1 MNKADLVLKERAL
14 MITRFFVRRI
24 VNRWVEK
31 TRDWG
36 KDEWI
41 NYLNEEFD
49 KLKRTKWT
57 KRFFPELE
65 HMKYD
70 DLINYKVI
78 REYPSSP
85 PDYPAFMEWKS
96 SGTVKRKIIRFSRGD
111 ALKMLRAAGRYL
123 FDMGIGYSTK
133 NALAIYTSEEF
144 ATSKIFLITTEMFAK
159 KRFLASLLR
168 LHEQEGEIVNHAP
181 YDAVTGLLGFI
192 WYVFEKIVSKHDI
205 LSDITNLITTGESL
219 TPSVINSLKEIAEKW
234 GKEIKIFNGYGCA
247 EGGLIAGSLYQGK
260 YYELLYYPDFVGLMI
275 LTQENEL
282 VNIFDAK
289 IGTIG
294 ETIITLLKDMVVP
307 NYALGDLIEVVGKNS
322 KGIPI
327 IRVLGRKAKRVR
339 VKLPE
344 FGEVEGLVGG
354 ILRIASI
361 DFNTFA
367 WEEALSNLTKDYFIL
382 VHDYRSYAKMLIY
395 TSTPFEKEE
404 LFKELSKD
412 PLQHALAK
420 MIEREIIKLEIIH
433 DPELTSKLALAIE
446 QAVLE
451 DRSPKIPRILLV
463 RGD

>member
-1 MNKADLVLKERAL
+1 
-14 MITRFFVRRI
+14 
-24 VNRWVEK
+24 
-31 TRDWG
+31 
-36 KDEWI
+36 
-41 NYLNEEFD
+41 
-49 KLKRTKWT
+49 
-57 KRFFPELE
+57 
-65 HMKYD
+65 
-70 DLINYKVI
+70 
-78 REYPSSP
+78 
-85 PDYPAFMEWKS
+85 
-96 SGTVKRKIIRFSRGD
+96 
-111 ALKMLRAAGRYL
+111 

-205 LSDITNLITTGESL
+205 LSDVANLVTTGESL